1 MLDVLMATATLIAVI
16 SIFFLCYFLTQ
27 LNQQLKNNDEVI
39 ARLDNEISV
48 LRASKQDMYTN
59 HMKQIDALKT
69 AHEAAATMRDK
80 YADDIR
86 IRDEKIKNKNRR
98 LTQLKIDLLPFRQI
112 IEEKR
117 ERMAEMRKEMN
128 DAKNIKKLPQR
139 TMRRIKKN

>member
-1 MLDVLMATATLIAVI
+1 MLDVLMATASLIAVI

-80 YADDIR
+80 YAETIKMK
-86 IRDEKIKNKNRR
+86 DEIIKKKRR
-98 LTQLKIDLLPFRQI
+98 ANTQLRIDLLPFKQM

-117 ERMAEMRKEMN
+117 ERMAEMKKEMN
-128 DAKNIKKLPQR
+128 DAKNIKD
-139 TMRRIKKN
+139 

>member
-1 MLDVLMATATLIAVI
+1 MLDVLMATASLIAVI
-16 SIFFLCYFLTQ
+16 SIFFLCYLTHT

-80 YADDIR
+80 YAD
-86 IRDEKIKNKNRR
+86 EIKNYRYK
-98 LTQLKIDLLPFRQI
+98 LTELKLKL
-112 IEEKR
+112 KR
-117 ERMAEMRKEMN
+117 ETGH
-128 DAKNIKKLPQR
+128 LV
-139 TMRRIKKN
+139 